1 MVRGA
6 LPISGTSSQHRP
18 VVRQI
23 NPRYFLGFV
32 IIVAAISPTGVSF
45 AEDTS
50 CPDMTTATPAT
61 LVASEKQRDI
71 VRGLS
76 PTWKSESKFLLLE
89 FGAYVNKDRH
99 LGAIC
104 CLSASEHVSD
114 GSLRRVGRSLRRLE
128 FEPASYN
135 GEPAEVY
142 ISFSIIG
149 RKTESGI
156 VSTLLMNQRLSA
168 DKYGLGYTAPQR
180 LWQEKPMWGA
190 GSMLKPGVRGEIVAD
205 VDAAG
210 RVTDAR
216 ISRWDDGPP
225 MARQSF
231 VDSMKGRCF
240 IPGMADGVA
249 TAMPFKE
256 VFEN

>member
-1 MVRGA
+1 MHQFNLRRFFCVSVIVSS
-6 LPISGTSSQHRP
+6 ISFTGISS
-18 VVRQI
+18 
-23 NPRYFLGFV
+23 
-32 IIVAAISPTGVSF
+32 
-45 AEDTS
+45 AEDPT
-50 CPDMTTATPAT
+50 CPDMSAARPAT
-61 LVASEKQRDI
+61 LAASEKQRGI

-76 PTWKSESKFLLLE
+76 PTWKSDSKFLLLE

-156 VSTLLMNQRLSA
+156 VSSLLMNQRLSA
-168 DKYGLGYTAPQR
+168 DKYGLGYIAPQR
-180 LWQEKPMWGA
+180 LWQDKPMWGA

-205 VDAAG
+205 VDATG
-210 RVTDAR
+210 HVTGAR
-216 ISRWDDGPP
+216 ISRWDGGPP
-225 MARQSF
+225 MARESF
-231 VDSMKGRCF
+231 IDSMKSRCF
-240 IPGMADGVA
+240 IPGMVDGVA

-256 VFEN
+256 MFEN